1 MNLSKEEKQIGKD
14 NFNDVVGH
22 TRRDFLKG
30 AVTGGVGLGAAYF
43 GYQKLQGDRVKVAF
57 IGTGDEGSVLLNEH
71 PTEYMEITAVA
82 DMRPTNRKRA
92 KTGDGNDVRRG
103 LNKILGKD
111 TASKIKEYD
120 SHKKLLEARANGEVE
135 FDAVVIAVPLSQHA
149 PVAKDCMNEGV
160 HVLTEKLMARTIT
173 QCKDMIKTAKENR
186 LLLTVGH
193 QRHYNVLYDNANDLV
208 QRGMLGTI
216 KHIRAQWHR
225 NNSRYLK
232 DSWQKRTG
240 GTKAAFEEDMRALD
254 PQFIKDMG
262 YPDFEHLANWRLYKD
277 TGGGLM
283 AELGS
288 HQLDAASIFLGKVHP
303 ISVTGYGGKNFYGVS
318 WEDEQ
323 GNKTGLGPRDKWDDQ
338 REIDD
343 HVYVIFEFPGPHYD
357 KNPDDIVIVTYS
369 SISTNSFEPY
379 GELVYGSR
387 GTLIMEQELET
398 MLYKEGSGYSTRLT
412 VEEGKDGKSVAETS
426 DSVGPAT
433 QVSIT
438 ANSTG
443 QKISRGYKEEMEH
456 FCYAVKNLDQFIDG
470 EGNMKAPEDG
480 GLRCPGTQG
489 MADAI
494 MALTANIAMDRRQR
508 IEFKDEWF
516 DPTNPAAPD
525 LDSKDL
531 PKTAKT

>member
-1 MNLSKEEKQIGKD
+1 M
-14 NFNDVVGH
+14 
-22 TRRDFLKG
+22 
-30 AVTGGVGLGAAYF
+30 
-43 GYQKLQGDRVKVAF
+43 
-57 IGTGDEGSVLLNEH
+57 
-71 PTEYMEITAVA
+71 
-82 DMRPTNRKRA
+82 
-92 KTGDGNDVRRG
+92 
-103 LNKILGKD
+103 
-111 TASKIKEYD
+111 
-120 SHKKLLEARANGEVE
+120 
-135 FDAVVIAVPLSQHA
+135 
-149 PVAKDCMNEGV
+149 
-160 HVLTEKLMARTIT
+160 
-173 QCKDMIKTAKENR
+173 
-186 LLLTVGH
+186 
-193 QRHYNVLYDNANDLV
+193 
-208 QRGMLGTI
+208 
-216 KHIRAQWHR
+216 
-225 NNSRYLK
+225 
-232 DSWQKRTG
+232 
-240 GTKAAFEEDMRALD
+240 D
-254 PQFIKDMG
+254 PQFIKEMG

-318 WEDEQ
+318 WEDEN
-323 GNKTGLGPRDKWDDQ
+323 GNLTGLGPRDKWKDQ

-470 EGNMKAPEDG
+470 EGNMTAPEDG

-525 LDSKDL
+525 LDPKYL
-531 PKTAKT
+531 PNSAKT